1 MEISRSMKAFIG
13 SVVGAALCR
22 IPEIERDPQLYL
34 KKIEQLLEFYGS
46 VRFAER
52 KEESDLPKYHEVTGD
67 LQKEIQKVQRVIS
80 QYPKDC

>member
-34 KKIEQLLEFYGS
+34 KKIEQLLEFYS
-46 VRFAER
+46 TVRLNS
-52 KEESDLPKYHEVTGD
+52 KEVSCEDPKYHYMTPQLLEGA
-67 LQKEIQKVQRVIS
+67 LKVEWVRNNLTDV
-80 QYPKDC
+80 